1 MFLLALMG
9 KKIQSQLALGV
20 FHIQFDFSTY
30 FVLSL
35 GALIYGPK
43 SGEREIKNALNV
55 PNHLCYQLVLLDS
68 WNQRPACIP
77 IFTFHGPF
85 FRDEKWCF
93 VPN

>member
-43 SGEREIKNALNV
+43 SGGREIKKCSECPKPFVLSTCPFEFLEN
-55 PNHLCYQLVLLDS
+55 YQ
-68 WNQRPACIP
+68 RHACIP

-85 FRDEKWCF
+85 F
-93 VPN
+93 